1 MAWPKIKNIIILMLL
16 VTNLCLLAFV
26 GWREI
31 RDWQLQDKALEQ
43 AVSFL
48 AERGIQVDE
57 RIVPRSA
64 ELPPMG
70 MERDLE
76 EEQTLAAALLG
87 DGLTREE
94 RSGEVYVYAGE
105 RGLLQCHSSGEFWA
119 DFQSGAFPVPEGAE
133 MAEHA
138 LGTME
143 LLHFQGE
150 VVSSAGNAQDGSVT
164 LRQLWNGVPVLPCR
178 ATLVYEGGELKRIE
192 GGRRLTGTPQTTAG
206 TPITAT
212 TALMRFYAGLSERM
226 DICSEVREIEI
237 AYTLSNALGGP
248 ISLIPVWHITTD
260 TEQVEV
266 TIPVLKMKEV
276 PITFEYTGV
285 PQGYDTSVL
294 GAQLSQESILIAGP
308 AERVDALES
317 VSAGFVD
324 LTKFKLGETVTLA
337 ISLPDGIRNLDALQ
351 SVDVTFDTYGFATRT
366 VTVSQISVVNAPG
379 DTAVT
384 VTTRRLNDVTLVGPE
399 EELNAL
405 SEANVVAQVD
415 ASAGNINVSKG
426 QQSMPATIV
435 APGSDTVFATGSYEV
450 LCDIDAAEG
459 AG

>member
-138 LGTME
+138 LETME

-260 TEQVEV
+260 TE
-266 TIPVLKMKEV
+266 I
-276 PITFEYTGV
+276 Y
-285 PQGYDTSVL
+285 
-294 GAQLSQESILIAGP
+294 
-308 AERVDALES
+308 
-317 VSAGFVD
+317 
-324 LTKFKLGETVTLA
+324 
-337 ISLPDGIRNLDALQ
+337 
-351 SVDVTFDTYGFATRT
+351 
-366 VTVSQISVVNAPG
+366 
-379 DTAVT
+379 
-384 VTTRRLNDVTLVGPE
+384 
-399 EELNAL
+399 ELNTLDGSLA
-405 SEANVVAQVD
+405 A
-415 ASAGNINVSKG
+415 AG
-426 QQSMPATIV
+426 
-435 APGSDTVFATGSYEV
+435 
-450 LCDIDAAEG
+450 AEETERTEQ
-459 AG
+459 

>member
-94 RSGEVYVYAGE
+94 RSGEVYVYEGE
-105 RGLLQCHSSGEFWA
+105 RGLLQCHSSAEFWA

-138 LGTME
+138 LETME

-192 GGRRLTGTPQTTAG
+192 EGRRLTGTPQTTAG

-260 TEQVEV
+260 TE
-266 TIPVLKMKEV
+266 I
-276 PITFEYTGV
+276 Y
-285 PQGYDTSVL
+285 
-294 GAQLSQESILIAGP
+294 
-308 AERVDALES
+308 
-317 VSAGFVD
+317 
-324 LTKFKLGETVTLA
+324 
-337 ISLPDGIRNLDALQ
+337 
-351 SVDVTFDTYGFATRT
+351 
-366 VTVSQISVVNAPG
+366 
-379 DTAVT
+379 
-384 VTTRRLNDVTLVGPE
+384 
-399 EELNAL
+399 ELNTLDGSLA
-405 SEANVVAQVD
+405 A
-415 ASAGNINVSKG
+415 AG
-426 QQSMPATIV
+426 
-435 APGSDTVFATGSYEV
+435 
-450 LCDIDAAEG
+450 AEETERTEQ
-459 AG
+459 

>member
-94 RSGEVYVYAGE
+94 RSGEVYVYEGE

-138 LGTME
+138 LETME

-150 VVSSAGNAQDGSVT
+150 VV
-164 LRQLWNGVPVLPCR
+164 
-178 ATLVYEGGELKRIE
+178 
-192 GGRRLTGTPQTTAG
+192 
-206 TPITAT
+206 
-212 TALMRFYAGLSERM
+212 
-226 DICSEVREIEI
+226 
-237 AYTLSNALGGP
+237 
-248 ISLIPVWHITTD
+248 
-260 TEQVEV
+260 
-266 TIPVLKMKEV
+266 
-276 PITFEYTGV
+276 
-285 PQGYDTSVL
+285 
-294 GAQLSQESILIAGP
+294 
-308 AERVDALES
+308 
-317 VSAGFVD
+317 
-324 LTKFKLGETVTLA
+324 
-337 ISLPDGIRNLDALQ
+337 
-351 SVDVTFDTYGFATRT
+351 
-366 VTVSQISVVNAPG
+366 
-379 DTAVT
+379 
-384 VTTRRLNDVTLVGPE
+384 
-399 EELNAL
+399 
-405 SEANVVAQVD
+405 
-415 ASAGNINVSKG
+415 
-426 QQSMPATIV
+426 
-435 APGSDTVFATGSYEV
+435 
-450 LCDIDAAEG
+450 
-459 AG
+459 

>member
-105 RGLLQCHSSGEFWA
+105 Q
-119 DFQSGAFPVPEGAE
+119 GAAPVPQQRGVLGRLSERRLPGPRGGGDGGACSGDHG
-133 MAEHA
+133 AA
-138 LGTME
+138 PLP
-143 LLHFQGE
+143 GE
-150 VVSSAGNAQDGSVT
+150 VVSSAGNAQDGERHPAAAVERRAGAALSGDLG
-164 LRQLWNGVPVLPCR
+164 LR
-178 ATLVYEGGELKRIE
+178 GGELKRIE
-192 GGRRLTGTPQTTAG
+192 EGRRLTGTPQTTAG

-260 TEQVEV
+260 TE
-266 TIPVLKMKEV
+266 I
-276 PITFEYTGV
+276 Y
-285 PQGYDTSVL
+285 
-294 GAQLSQESILIAGP
+294 
-308 AERVDALES
+308 
-317 VSAGFVD
+317 
-324 LTKFKLGETVTLA
+324 
-337 ISLPDGIRNLDALQ
+337 
-351 SVDVTFDTYGFATRT
+351 
-366 VTVSQISVVNAPG
+366 
-379 DTAVT
+379 
-384 VTTRRLNDVTLVGPE
+384 
-399 EELNAL
+399 ELNTLDGSLA
-405 SEANVVAQVD
+405 A
-415 ASAGNINVSKG
+415 AG
-426 QQSMPATIV
+426 
-435 APGSDTVFATGSYEV
+435 
-450 LCDIDAAEG
+450 AEETERTEQ
-459 AG
+459 

>member
-94 RSGEVYVYAGE
+94 RSGEVYVYEGE

-138 LGTME
+138 LETME
-143 LLHFQGE
+143 QRGQRPGRERHPAAAVE
-150 VVSSAGNAQDGSVT
+150 RRAGAALPGDLG
-164 LRQLWNGVPVLPCR
+164 LR
-178 ATLVYEGGELKRIE
+178 
-192 GGRRLTGTPQTTAG
+192 GGRAEADR
-206 TPITAT
+206 
-212 TALMRFYAGLSERM
+212 
-226 DICSEVREIEI
+226 
-237 AYTLSNALGGP
+237 GGP
-248 ISLIPVWHITTD
+248 ASHRDAPDHSRYAHHGD
-260 TEQVEV
+260 
-266 TIPVLKMKEV
+266 
-276 PITFEYTGV
+276 
-285 PQGYDTSVL
+285 D
-294 GAQLSQESILIAGP
+294 GA
-308 AERVDALES
+308 DAL
-317 VSAGFVD
+317 
-324 LTKFKLGETVTLA
+324 LC
-337 ISLPDGIRNLDALQ
+337 
-351 SVDVTFDTYGFATRT
+351 
-366 VTVSQISVVNAPG
+366 
-379 DTAVT
+379 
-384 VTTRRLNDVTLVGPE
+384 GPE
-399 EELNAL
+399 RADGHL
-405 SEANVVAQVD
+405 Q
-415 ASAGNINVSKG
+415 
-426 QQSMPATIV
+426 
-435 APGSDTVFATGSYEV
+435 
-450 LCDIDAAEG
+450 
-459 AG
+459 

>member
-94 RSGEVYVYAGE
+94 RSGEVYVYEGE

-138 LGTME
+138 LETME

-150 VVSSAGNAQDGSVT
+150 VVSSAGNAQDGS
-164 LRQLWNGVPVLPCR
+164 
-178 ATLVYEGGELKRIE
+178 ELKRIE

-226 DICSEVREIEI
+226 DICSEVREVEI

-260 TEQVEV
+260 TE
-266 TIPVLKMKEV
+266 I
-276 PITFEYTGV
+276 Y
-285 PQGYDTSVL
+285 
-294 GAQLSQESILIAGP
+294 
-308 AERVDALES
+308 
-317 VSAGFVD
+317 
-324 LTKFKLGETVTLA
+324 
-337 ISLPDGIRNLDALQ
+337 
-351 SVDVTFDTYGFATRT
+351 
-366 VTVSQISVVNAPG
+366 
-379 DTAVT
+379 
-384 VTTRRLNDVTLVGPE
+384 
-399 EELNAL
+399 ELNTLDGSLA
-405 SEANVVAQVD
+405 A
-415 ASAGNINVSKG
+415 AG
-426 QQSMPATIV
+426 
-435 APGSDTVFATGSYEV
+435 
-450 LCDIDAAEG
+450 AEETERTEQ
-459 AG
+459 

>member
-1 MAWPKIKNIIILMLL
+1 MIRGAIFDLDGVLLDSMGIWKDLGARYLRSLHIQPEPGLNEILFAMSMEQGAAYLKEHYPLPQSEAEIGEGIARMLEDYYFYE
-16 VTNLCLLAFV
+16 VPAKPGAAALLN
-26 GWREI
+26 
-31 RDWQLQDKALEQ
+31 
-43 AVSFL
+43 FL

-94 RSGEVYVYAGE
+94 RSGEVYVYEGE

-138 LGTME
+138 LETME

-192 GGRRLTGTPQTTAG
+192 EGRRLTGTPQTTAG

-260 TEQVEV
+260 TE
-266 TIPVLKMKEV
+266 I
-276 PITFEYTGV
+276 Y
-285 PQGYDTSVL
+285 
-294 GAQLSQESILIAGP
+294 
-308 AERVDALES
+308 
-317 VSAGFVD
+317 
-324 LTKFKLGETVTLA
+324 
-337 ISLPDGIRNLDALQ
+337 
-351 SVDVTFDTYGFATRT
+351 
-366 VTVSQISVVNAPG
+366 
-379 DTAVT
+379 
-384 VTTRRLNDVTLVGPE
+384 
-399 EELNAL
+399 ELNTLDGSLA
-405 SEANVVAQVD
+405 A
-415 ASAGNINVSKG
+415 AG
-426 QQSMPATIV
+426 
-435 APGSDTVFATGSYEV
+435 
-450 LCDIDAAEG
+450 AEETERTEQ
-459 AG
+459 

>member
-164 LRQLWNGVPVLPCR
+164 LRQLWNGRAGAALPGDLGLR
-178 ATLVYEGGELKRIE
+178 
-192 GGRRLTGTPQTTAG
+192 GGRAEADR
-206 TPITAT
+206 
-212 TALMRFYAGLSERM
+212 
-226 DICSEVREIEI
+226 
-237 AYTLSNALGGP
+237 GGP
-248 ISLIPVWHITTD
+248 ASHRDAPDHSRYAHHGD
-260 TEQVEV
+260 
-266 TIPVLKMKEV
+266 
-276 PITFEYTGV
+276 
-285 PQGYDTSVL
+285 D
-294 GAQLSQESILIAGP
+294 GA
-308 AERVDALES
+308 DAL
-317 VSAGFVD
+317 
-324 LTKFKLGETVTLA
+324 LC
-337 ISLPDGIRNLDALQ
+337 
-351 SVDVTFDTYGFATRT
+351 
-366 VTVSQISVVNAPG
+366 
-379 DTAVT
+379 
-384 VTTRRLNDVTLVGPE
+384 GPE
-399 EELNAL
+399 RADGHL
-405 SEANVVAQVD
+405 Q
-415 ASAGNINVSKG
+415 
-426 QQSMPATIV
+426 
-435 APGSDTVFATGSYEV
+435 
-450 LCDIDAAEG
+450 
-459 AG
+459 